1 MTLEEKGNIIPPP
14 ILSKY
19 PEMASIEIQQWENI
33 ISATHWEIHNNN
45 KPNGA
50 DFYMKAHELGHIHL
64 DGMLH
69 VPSTKEISKA
79 LIQAKLA
86 EKFIYAQNWVQFR
99 IQNEAT
105 ANHALW
111 IFRLHYDRLCGTED
125 DQVLQRILD
134 FKA

>member
-14 ILSKY
+14 VLSKY

-50 DFYMKAHELGHIHL
+50 DFYMKEHELGHIHL

-99 IQNEAT
+99 IHNEAT

-111 IFRLHYDRLCGTED
+111 IFRLHYDRLCGVED
-125 DQVLQRILD
+125 AQLMQRISD
-134 FKA
+134 FKV